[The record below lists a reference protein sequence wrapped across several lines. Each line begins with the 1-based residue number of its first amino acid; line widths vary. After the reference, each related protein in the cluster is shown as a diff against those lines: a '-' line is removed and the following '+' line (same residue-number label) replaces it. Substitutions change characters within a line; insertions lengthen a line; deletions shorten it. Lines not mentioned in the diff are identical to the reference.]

1 MMVLI
6 RPEHKKPERGAAMVE
21 LALTL
26 MPFLIFLFAIIDFGM
41 AIFIQ
46 NTAQAAARAG
56 ARYAITSQ
64 FQTVSGSSLG
74 QDQSVKNVVKTESM
88 GFLTY
93 LIPLGHTLDQH
104 IAITYYDQTTLAP
117 VTGLNSNRGG
127 NIVQVSIIGLSY
139 AWMVPLVRTSGLFPI
154 VASSADAME
163 ASPVSGPPGR

>member
-1 MMVLI
+1 
-6 RPEHKKPERGAAMVE
+6 MVE

-26 MPFLIFLFAIIDFGM
+26 MPFLVFLFAIIDFGM

-46 NTAQAAARAG
+46 NTAQAATRAG

-74 QDQSVKNVVKTESM
+74 QDQSVRNVVKAESM

-117 VTGLNSNRGG
+117 ATGLNSNRGG
-127 NIVQVSIIGLSY
+127 NIVQVSITGLSY
-139 AWMVPLVRTSGLFPI
+139 AWMVPLVRASGLFPI

-163 ASPVSGPPGR
+163 ASPVSGPPAR